1 MIVRKRAY
9 ARVGLC
15 GNPSD
20 GYYGKTIAFTIRD
33 FWAEAVL
40 YESPEVELRPARQ
53 DHSVFPDLDSLLENI
68 ERTGYYGGI
77 RLMKAAVKTFTNYCK
92 RHGIKLP
99 DRNFTLRYQTNIP
112 RQVGLGGSS
121 AIITAAMRALMSF
134 YGVNIPDHVL
144 PNVVLDAETK
154 ELQLTAG
161 LQDRVVQAY
170 EGLIYM
176 DFDKKFMEKHGY
188 GRYERLD
195 TGLLSPVYMAY
206 RTELGKESDSAHIKT
221 RGRYERG
228 EEEVVKTMDEV
239 AALAEEARK
248 ALIDGDSDELHR
260 LLDRNFDLRAKMFP
274 ISKGDQ
280 DMIERARS
288 AGASAKFTGSGGAI
302 VGTYGTDEVLNS
314 LKSSMEEGGYEF
326 LLPSVLPPQP
336 QQAL

>member
-53 DHSVFPDLDSLLENI
+53 DHSVFPDLGSLLENI
-68 ERTGYYGGI
+68 QRTGYYGGI
-77 RLMKAAVKTFTNYCK
+77 RLMKAAVKTFAEYCK
-92 RHGIKLP
+92 VHGIELP
-99 DRNFTLRYQTNIP
+99 DRNFTLRYRTNIP

-121 AIITAAMRALMSF
+121 AIITATMRALMSF

-176 DFDKKFMEKHGY
+176 DFEKEFMEKHGY
-188 GRYERLD
+188 GQYERLD
-195 TGLLSPVYMAY
+195 TGLLTPVYLSY

-239 AALAEEARK
+239 AALAEKARES
-248 ALIDGDSDELHR
+248 LIGGDAEELHEI
-260 LLDRNFDLRAKMFP
+260 LNRNFDLRAKMFP
-274 ISKGDQ
+274 ISEGDR
-280 DMIERARS
+280 DMVERARS
-288 AGASAKFTGSGGAI
+288 TGASAKFCGSGGAI
-302 VGTYGTDEVLNS
+302 VGTYSSDEMLES
-314 LKSSMEEGGYEF
+314 LQETMEEGGYEF